1 MTNREKIRGVWEEV
15 LENKEFDDEDNIMD
29 IGGTSLCI
37 YKISRILQERYALE
51 ISPMDILMFPSVLA
65 MNSFFEED
73 KRNQEAKIETIRPIR
88 RSVRRK

>member
-65 MNSFFEED
+65 MNSFL
-73 KRNQEAKIETIRPIR
+73 KKIRETKKQRLR
-88 RSVRRK
+88 QFDQ